1 MTKLDLIDNINL
13 PGIPLI
19 GTLIRRSVLTAF
31 KYNFLHSPD
40 ILNVKISWGKRSIDK
55 YSHFEDVEPWE
66 EKANFLFSKLDVD
79 CDINVEHEVIDK
91 KFVWDKKIEYIT
103 FFDIPAVDIFRN
115 NLKQKKGKVCFWM
128 FDMNA
133 ISFKYG
139 KPESEFQRA
148 GKINTYSEDQWYQ
161 ILGYLKSRFDV
172 VELDYR
178 TPIREVY
185 YHLSTCEFV
194 FSYAGMYH
202 NIVTVLNKP
211 IISILNTKYY
221 PEGFPQNRAPYEL
234 LCLPNFNDLLNDK
247 YFDSL
252 IQEAKSL
259 RRLKNV
265 H

>member
-1 MTKLDLIDNINL
+1 MGN
-13 PGIPLI
+13 
-19 GTLIRRSVLTAF
+19 LIRKSVLTAF
-31 KYNFLHSPD
+31 KYNFLHSLD
-40 ILNVKISWGKRSIDK
+40 ILNVKISWEKRSIDK

-79 CDINVEHEVIDK
+79 CKINVEHEVIDK
-91 KFVWDKKIEYIT
+91 KFVWDRKIQ
-103 FFDIPAVDIFRN
+103 DISFIDTPAVDIFRN
-115 NLKQKKGKVCFWM
+115 NLKEKNNKVCFWM

-133 ISFKYG
+133 ISFRYKS
-139 KPESEFQRA
+139 ESEFQRA
-148 GKINTYSEDQWYQ
+148 GKIETYSQDQWYE
-161 ILGYLKSRFDV
+161 ILRYLKSRFDV

-185 YHLSTCEFV
+185 YHLSTCEFI
-194 FSYAGMYH
+194 FSYSGIYH
-202 NIVTVLNKP
+202 NIATFLNKP
-211 IISILNTKYY
+211 IISILNMKYY
-221 PEGFPQNRAPYEL
+221 PAGYLQIRCPYEL